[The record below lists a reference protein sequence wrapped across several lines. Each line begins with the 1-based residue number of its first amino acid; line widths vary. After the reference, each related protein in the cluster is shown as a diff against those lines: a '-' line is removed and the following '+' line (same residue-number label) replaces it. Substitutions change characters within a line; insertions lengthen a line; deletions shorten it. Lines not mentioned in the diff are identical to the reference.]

1 MKKIVLLICFLLGI
15 SLNANALEN
24 YILLSDNEIS
34 EITAKQDGIID
45 VSNVVTLT
53 EGTSIATIKCI
64 KEGRSEFQ
72 IKNGDKVS
80 NFTVNVTNKNT
91 KISEN
96 KGYHIVTL
104 DIPPELPPFD
114 FPPILKEVK

>member
-1 MKKIVLLICFLLGI
+1 MKKFVLLICFLLGI

-24 YILLSDNEIS
+24 YILLSDSEIS

-53 EGTSIATIKCI
+53 EGTSIAVIKCL

-72 IKNGDKVS
+72 IKNGDNVD
-80 NFTVNVTNKNT
+80 NFTVNVTKNNA
-91 KISEN
+91 KISNN
-96 KGYHIVTL
+96 KGYQIVTL
-104 DIPPELPPFD
+104 DCPPELPALD
-114 FPPILKEVK
+114 LPPILKEVK